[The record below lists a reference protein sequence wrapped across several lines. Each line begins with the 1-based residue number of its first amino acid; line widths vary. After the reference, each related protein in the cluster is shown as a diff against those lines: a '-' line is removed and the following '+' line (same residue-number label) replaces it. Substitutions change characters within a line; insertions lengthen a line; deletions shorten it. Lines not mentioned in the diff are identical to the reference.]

1 MRPCLF
7 LSVLLLSI
15 VSAHAQNDGLTA
27 SQVLDLPDDTGK
39 VLRLSD
45 QCFAYRRV
53 DQDSALLFGHK
64 AVALAQQ
71 LRYKKGEAQACND
84 LAIIHMDRSEYGA
97 ADSLLRSAL
106 LIRNVLKDSAGIGAI
121 HNKLGNVFQSQF
133 RLEEA
138 LEENFKALRIFER
151 IGPPAKQALILNN
164 IAILQFNLR
173 RYTDALATHTAAAVI
188 RERIGDGQGLAESKG
203 NMANVQVVLGDTASA
218 LRLFQEA
225 STYFREHGLA
235 RELAIQLHNEAGV
248 LMARNEVRQAMPMY
262 HEALSIR
269 EQAGEKKAIAS
280 SLTGLGSAYLRLGNT
295 TEARRLFHRA
305 LHLGREVGARS
316 EMMQALQDLAMVHAK
331 LNDGDSTYWYYER
344 YSTIRDSV
352 FNADLNGRLA
362 DMETRYG
369 TERKEREI
377 QRQRADITA
386 KSLELAELDRRAE
399 RRRFWLAI
407 ALGGIGVVLLA
418 ALLVLQVQR
427 RRAREARD
435 SALLTERERG
445 MKALME
451 ATEAERGR
459 IARELHDGIG
469 QQLTGL
475 KFRIE
480 DIASRL
486 SAAASDESAR
496 MKEVLSIADDAG
508 HDVREIAHSMMPR
521 ALGTLGLAPAIHDML
536 QKAFGAGPVKCTL
549 EHHGME
555 TRVDPSVEV
564 GIYRIAQELVGNI
577 LKHAK
582 AREVSVQL
590 LRNKG
595 HVVMIVE
602 DDGVGFDTQDVSDHA
617 SGMGLSGMQDRA
629 RVLHGT
635 LQIESAPGRGTIT
648 TLRMPVK
655 GTPLPT

>member
-1 MRPCLF
+1 MRPWLF
-7 LSVLLLSI
+7 PSVLLLCIAS
-15 VSAHAQNDGLTA
+15 VHAQSEALSP
-27 SQVLDLPDDTGK
+27 SQVLALPDDTAK
-39 VLRLSD
+39 VFQLAD
-45 QCFAYRRV
+45 QCFALRRI
-53 DQDSALLFGHK
+53 DQDSALLFGRK
-64 AVALAQQ
+64 AVALAQR
-71 LRYKKGEAQACND
+71 LKYRRGEAQACND

-106 LIRNVLKDSAGIGAI
+106 MIRTALLDSAGIGAI
-121 HNKLGNVFQSQF
+121 HNKLGNVYQSQF

-173 RYTDALATHTAAAVI
+173 RYTEALATHMAAAAV

-203 NMANVQVVLGDTASA
+203 NMANVQVVLGDTTSA
-218 LRLFQEA
+218 LRLFREA
-225 STYFREHGLA
+225 ATYFREHKLS
-235 RELAIQLHNEAGV
+235 RELAVQLHNEAGV
-248 LMARNEVRQAMPMY
+248 RMARNEVAEAMPMY
-262 HEALSIR
+262 REALTIR
-269 EQAGEKKAIAS
+269 EEAGEKKAIAS
-280 SLTGLGSAYLRLGNT
+280 SLTGLGTAYLRIGNT
-295 TEARRLFHRA
+295 AEARRLFHLA
-305 LHLGREVGARS
+305 LQLGREVGARS

-331 LNDGDSTYWYYER
+331 LNNGDSTYWYFER
-344 YSTIRDSV
+344 YSTLRDSV

-386 KSLELAELDRRAE
+386 KSLELAELGRRAE
-399 RRRFWLAI
+399 RRRFWLAL

-418 ALLVLQVQR
+418 SLLVLEMQR
-427 RRAREARD
+427 RRAREARNKV
-435 SALLTERERG
+435 LLAEREKG
-445 MKALME
+445 LKALVE
-451 ATEAERGR
+451 GTEAERAR

-486 SAAASDESAR
+486 SDGASGEAAR
-496 MKEVLSIADDAG
+496 MKDVLSIADDAG
-508 HDVREIAHSMMPR
+508 RDVREIAHSMMPR
-521 ALGTLGLAPAIHDML
+521 ALGTLGLAPAIDDML

-549 EHHGME
+549 EHHGMSG
-555 TRVDPSVEV
+555 RLDPAVEV
-564 GIYRIAQELVGNI
+564 GVYRIAQELVGNI
-577 LKHAK
+577 LKHAG

-602 DDGVGFDTQDVSDHA
+602 DDGIGFDMQEVADHA
-617 SGMGLSGMQDRA
+617 PGMGLNGMRDRA

-635 LQIESAPGRGTIT
+635 LQLESMPGRGTTSTLRIPAEGT
-648 TLRMPVK
+648 TL
-655 GTPLPT
+655 PT

>member
-1 MRPCLF
+1 MCHWLLPA
-7 LSVLLLSI
+7 VLLLCSA
-15 VSAHAQNDGLTA
+15 SAHAQSQALSPA
-27 SQVLDLPDDTGK
+27 QVLALPDDTAK
-39 VLRLSD
+39 VLQLSD

-53 DQDSALLFGHK
+53 DQDSALLFGRK
-64 AVALAQQ
+64 AIALAQR
-71 LRYKKGEAQACND
+71 LKYGRGEAQACND
-84 LAIIHMDRSEYGA
+84 LAIIHMDRSEYGS

-106 LIRNVLKDSAGIGAI
+106 AIRTALHDSAGIGAI

-173 RYTDALATHTAAAVI
+173 RYTDALATHTAAAAV
-188 RERIGDGQGLAESKG
+188 RERIDDGQGLAESKG
-203 NMANVQVVLGDTASA
+203 NMANVQVVLGDTTSA

-225 STYFREHGLA
+225 SAYFREHGLA

-248 LMARNEVRQAMPMY
+248 LMARNEVRKAMPMY
-262 HEALSIR
+262 REALTIR

-280 SLTGLGSAYLRLGNT
+280 SLTGLGSAYLKLGNT
-295 TEARRLFHRA
+295 NEARRLFHRA
-305 LHLGREVGARS
+305 LQLGREVGARS
-316 EMMQALQDLAMVHAK
+316 EMMQALQDLAKVHAK
-331 LNDGDSTYWYYER
+331 LNDGDSTYWYAER
-344 YSTIRDSV
+344 YSTLRDSV

-377 QRQRADITA
+377 QRQRADIAA
-386 KSLELAELDRRAE
+386 KSLELAELGRRAE
-399 RRRFWLAI
+399 RRRFWLAL
-407 ALGGIGVVLLA
+407 ALGGIGVLLLA
-418 ALLVLQVQR
+418 SLLVLQVQR

-435 SALLTERERG
+435 RALLAEREKG
-445 MKALME
+445 LKALME
-451 ATEAERGR
+451 GTEAERAR

-486 SAAASDESAR
+486 NGGASVEAAR
-496 MKEVLSIADDAG
+496 MKEVLSIADEAG
-508 HDVREIAHSMMPR
+508 RDVREIAHSMMPR
-521 ALGTLGLAPAIHDML
+521 ALGTLGLAPAVDDML

-555 TRVDPSVEV
+555 ARLDPAVEV
-564 GIYRIAQELVGNI
+564 GVYRIAQELVGNI
-577 LKHAK
+577 LKHAH

-590 LRNKG
+590 FRNKG
-595 HVVMIVE
+595 HVILIVE
-602 DDGVGFDTQDVSDHA
+602 DDGVGFDHEQVADHA
-617 SGMGLSGMQDRA
+617 PGMGLCGMRDRV
-629 RVLHGT
+629 RVLNGT
-635 LQIESAPGRGTIT
+635 LQIDSAPGRGTTT
-648 TLRMPVK
+648 TLRMPVE
-655 GTPLPT
+655 GTSLPA